1 MKKSFLLLALTFVL
15 ALVGCEQEEKLPNP
29 QVSLTAGEATET
41 TLSFTVTPSEAK
53 ECAYIRLAVGEEIP
67 TAEVILSEGVSIDAT
82 KESTQTVT
90 DLTANTEY
98 VFVAAVKNE
107 SVTKVSTALK
117 MKTLEAQVVIEDPT
131 VALTAGDV
139 TETTIAF
146 SVAATNAEKVAYVV
160 YTEGEAPAAE
170 AILENGTEVEAEA
183 TVVVEN
189 LTAETTYY
197 VIAAASNQ
205 GKTAVSEVL
214 EMTTEEPATPG
225 DVDIYTIYGRRWGIN
240 NYGFQIVLTD
250 GMNVFLD
257 MYCETSVA
265 NILPEADYPVVPYE
279 NPEDLND
286 AIANGEYFVHGAGSI
301 TYFGNYEQQYALLE
315 GNVAVEH
322 LEEGYKVSIDIV
334 NENGDA
340 VNVSYEGIINGLFEG
355 ENFGNPPVPVN
366 DDVIETT
373 VTSVGAQFYD
383 TNPTNFTLWL
393 TTEDGPYNMFLPLFT
408 PEITDGVLPEGTYT
422 PYYGSME
429 EVPAGECLIN
439 AADGWAHIQLGE
451 DGTYIA
457 LDPESTFTVEHMEG
471 AYRLILNMKSALGTT
486 IKATYEGVIGKHW
499 DWDPDITQP
508 GGGDDPQNEV
518 YVFGE
523 AAWTSG
529 NFCLYFRDAAE
540 NGNDLL
546 YIDLYCPSSVWSVI
560 PEGEYVIDPNAAW
573 DGSEL
578 SDYYIHGAWSG
589 CYINGYQPLQSGK
602 MTVAHLAEGYSITIE
617 GTDKGGTA
625 FAYTYEGIV
634 EQNPDSWYVINNPP
648 IPYNDVTINTEVELI
663 QGSHNSQRYYDLYVT
678 TTGGEYKLYLPLVA
692 AEDPG
697 LGLIPE
703 GTYTVG
709 GSEGQNYISADE
721 SYMQEGEDEE
731 SRISLAK
738 GTVTVSHLS
747 EGYQVDIAVE
757 SGLMTEIVASYSG
770 LIFKTENSNSNFQN
784 PGYTY
789 PADIELFFDSI
800 EYTGESNG
808 GDMFL
813 LTNAYGD
820 KMTLSFNAA
829 KVDDNGQIEP
839 GVYTACYWYDGSD
852 DFTFNGND
860 CAATLV
866 DYPRQYPYYMD
877 GGFIKVEKSGNT
889 YSILYDGYTWMDTK
903 KLIRVHYEG
912 PIGEEVGGG
921 DDDQFYP
928 FEATYSSAVYDA
940 ENMIYLEQQG
950 TVNGKSVSLQFSI
963 YDAAESITDY
973 YNANIFAPGVYTV
986 TENYEGFV
994 IWPGSSQIQLGGGSM
1009 EEPVSGTLTV
1019 NHVDGQY
1026 QLIYDIQTA
1035 SGSLKAEYL
1044 GRLQGMS
1051 TPTEIGGGD
1060 DNQGG
1065 DDNGN
1070 TGDADFLDV
1079 EWTSAVAYD
1088 YSFPPIG
1095 YYAITFEGTSNGERV
1110 YFSAEV
1116 YMQNSVQGKFNEGV
1130 YDLGEVYEG
1139 NKVLYGYI
1147 QVPGDNAPRNITSG
1161 TMTVSVVE
1169 EGYEFI
1175 FDYVSDTGT
1184 VLKAKYVGK
1193 LVVA

>member
-67 TAEVILSEGVSIDAT
+67 TAEVILSKGVSIDAT

-189 LTAETTYY
+189 LTAATTYY
-197 VIAAASNQ
+197 VIAAAANQ

-214 EMTTEEPATPG
+214 EMTTEEPANPG

-340 VNVSYEGIINGLFEG
+340 VNVSYEGVINGLFEG

-457 LDPESTFTVEHMEG
+457 LDPSSTLTVEHMEG
-471 AYRLILNMKSALGTT
+471 QYRLILNMKSALGTT

-508 GGGDDPQNEV
+508 GGGNQGGGENNV
-518 YVFGE
+518 FVFGE

-866 DYPRQYPYYMD
+866 DYPREYPYYMD

-912 PIGEEVGGG
+912 PIGEEVGGEEGPLDVQWTRVTGTEIG
-921 DDDQFYP
+921 DNAWELN
-928 FEATYSSAVYDA
+928 FEGTANGETVRIEYAGFWQMGDYTIGRLNEGVYNVTDSDFTGNIVYASSVYVTVPGAPASDLVSGTVTVSWVEGGYEFVFDVATISGSTLKATYS
-940 ENMIYLEQQG
+940 G
-950 TVNGKSVSLQFSI
+950 
-963 YDAAESITDY
+963 
-973 YNANIFAPGVYTV
+973 
-986 TENYEGFV
+986 
-994 IWPGSSQIQLGGGSM
+994 
-1009 EEPVSGTLTV
+1009 PVV
-1019 NHVDGQY
+1019 
-1026 QLIYDIQTA
+1026 
-1035 SGSLKAEYL
+1035 
-1044 GRLQGMS
+1044 GMQDPN
-1051 TPTEIGGGD
+1051 TIGGGD

-1193 LVVA
+1193 LIVA

>member
-508 GGGDDPQNEV
+508 GGGDNPQNEV
-518 YVFGE
+518 YVFGKGSWQPGE
-523 AAWTSG
+523 YEL
-529 NFCLYFRDAAE
+529 FFRDAAE

-546 YIDLYCPSSVWSVI
+546 YLCVYCSGDVWGVI
-560 PEGEYVIDPNAAW
+560 PEGEYKIDPNVSW
-573 DGSEL
+573 ETGSQYG
-578 SDYYIHGAWSG
+578 DFYIHGTWSG
-589 CYINGYQPLQSGK
+589 CYLNGYQPLQSGT
-602 MTVAHLAEGYSITIE
+602 MTVAHLEEGYSIAIE
-617 GTDKGGTA
+617 GTDAAGTE
-625 FAYTYEGIV
+625 FSYTYNGIV
-634 EQNPDSWYVINNPP
+634 PADPNNWYTFNNPP
-648 IPYNDVTINTEVELI
+648 IPWNDVTINTGVELI
-663 QGSHNSQRYYDLYVT
+663 QGSHSGQGYFDLYVT
-678 TTGGEYKLYLPLVA
+678 TTGGEHQLYLPLIA
-692 AEDPG
+692 PNDPG

-703 GTYTVG
+703 GVYTVG
-709 GSEGQNYISADE
+709 NDE
-721 SYMQEGEDEE
+721 SVNCVKGGWMQEGEDED
-731 SRISLAK
+731 SRLNLAK
-738 GTVTVSHLS
+738 GTVTVTHLS
-747 EGYQVDIAVE
+747 EGYQIDIAVE
-757 SGLMTEIVASYSG
+757 NDLMTEVIASYSG
-770 LIFKTENSNSNFQN
+770 LIFKTESSSNPFQN

-813 LTNAYGD
+813 MTNAHGD
-820 KMTLSFNAA
+820 TMTLSFNAA
-829 KVDDNGQIEP
+829 KVDENGQIEP

-852 DFTFNGND
+852 AFTFNGND
-860 CAATLV
+860 CAATIV
-866 DYPRQYPYYMD
+866 DMPRDYPYYMND
-877 GGFIKVEKSGNT
+877 GYIKVEKTGNT
-889 YSILYDGYTWMDTK
+889 YTILYDGYTWTESK
-903 KLIRVHYEG
+903 KIFRAHYEG

-921 DDDQFYP
+921 DQETHP
-928 FEATYSSAVYDA
+928 FEVTFTYAYWEYDGMGLALELQGNINGQSVTAQFCLMDWGYVNEDLAYQNILGEAEYTVSSA
-940 ENMIYLEQQG
+940 
-950 TVNGKSVSLQFSI
+950 FSGFTI
-963 YDAAESITDY
+963 WSDY
-973 YNANIFAPGVYTV
+973 
-986 TENYEGFV
+986 
-994 IWPGSSQIQLGGGSM
+994 SQINLGNGM
-1009 EEPVSGTLTV
+1009 EVPTAGTLTV
-1019 NHVDGQY
+1019 SHVAEGY
-1026 QLIYDIQTA
+1026 HLVYNIETA
-1035 SGSLKAEYL
+1035 SGVLTGEYT
-1044 GRLQGMS
+1044 G
-1051 TPTEIGGGD
+1051 EIRGL
-1060 DNQGG
+1060 N
-1065 DDNGN
+1065 N
-1070 TGDADFLDV
+1070 
-1079 EWTSAVAYD
+1079 
-1088 YSFPPIG
+1088 P
-1095 YYAITFEGTSNGERV
+1095 
-1110 YFSAEV
+1110 
-1116 YMQNSVQGKFNEGV
+1116 K
-1130 YDLGEVYEG
+1130 
-1139 NKVLYGYI
+1139 
-1147 QVPGDNAPRNITSG
+1147 
-1161 TMTVSVVE
+1161 
-1169 EGYEFI
+1169 
-1175 FDYVSDTGT
+1175 
-1184 VLKAKYVGK
+1184 
-1193 LVVA
+1193 